1 MIENLNRKKPSQ
13 IPLVLN
19 CVLAIE
25 TQLDT
30 DQIPVYWKL

>member
-1 MIENLNRKKPSQ
+1 MKKKPYQ

-19 CVLAIE
+19 FVLAIE

>member
-1 MIENLNRKKPSQ
+1 MIGNLNEKKPYQ
-13 IPLVLN
+13 ILLVLN
-19 CVLAIE
+19 FVSAVE